1 MVNSIRAILR
11 RTIESPAGGLIT
23 TAAAWAIL
31 WPWLSHRHRHTA
43 ASA

>member
-1 MVNSIRAILR
+1 MSNSIRAILR
-11 RTIESPAGGLIT
+11 HTIESPAGGLIT

-31 WPWLSHRHRHTA
+31 WPWLSHHRHTA

>member
-1 MVNSIRAILR
+1 MGNSVRAILR
-11 RTIESPAGGLIT
+11 RTVESPAGGLIT

-43 ASA
+43 AAA